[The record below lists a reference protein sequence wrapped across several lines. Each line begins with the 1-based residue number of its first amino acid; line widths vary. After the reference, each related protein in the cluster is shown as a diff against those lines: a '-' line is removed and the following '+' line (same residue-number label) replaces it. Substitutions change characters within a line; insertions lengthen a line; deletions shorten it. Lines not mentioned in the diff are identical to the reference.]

1 MGAMCIQ
8 CAAGAMTAV
17 GAASGSRLYLEAR
30 FPVFTRP
37 RVRKTLRRSIVVA
50 GVVAASVLG
59 GSPHAAQPG
68 AGSSAAATAPI
79 SAAAPHAATGGLRG
93 AAPTR

>member
-1 MGAMCIQ
+1 MCIQ

-59 GSPHAAQPG
+59 GAPHAAQSG
-68 AGSSAAATAPI
+68 AAAAGVATAAGVSRP
-79 SAAAPHAATGGLRG
+79 AADGGH
-93 AAPTR
+93 